1 MTNLMITCLCTPRN
15 LVAIAQ
21 NSNHRLEADGN
32 KFAHILNLPRNPRI
46 GQEYDLN
53 VEKEVR
59 INAKSAFPGP
69 TFAKS

>member
-1 MTNLMITCLCTPRN
+1 MITCLCTPRN

-21 NSNHRLEADGN
+21 NSKRRLEADGN
-32 KFAHILNLPRNPRI
+32 KFAHILNLPRNRRVR
-46 GQEYDLN
+46 QEYDLN

-69 TFAKS
+69 TIAMS